1 MAYVLII
8 EALEEVIIGYLNAW
22 PPETCERPLNKV
34 SIDTSSVLQWPR
46 WKVEF
51 T

>member
-34 SIDTSSVLQWPR
+34 SIDTYLPYCNGQSER
-46 WKVEF
+46 
-51 T
+51 